1 MPGENVLECDVLV
14 IGEGQL
20 AASLL
25 SRPVSPGT
33 SDVII
38 VDKAYAA
45 SGSWYPGQRLLVG
58 LQPRLGT

>member
-25 SRPVSPGT
+25 SRLEPGD
-33 SDVII
+33 SM
-38 VDKAYAA
+38 
-45 SGSWYPGQRLLVG
+45 
-58 LQPRLGT
+58 